1 MSNILKGP
9 FFWLCFFVIRYVS
22 KAYITDNKG
31 YVVWTTAI
39 RGLMKEGLGK
49 RYKRIIVEQVEA
61 EGKKPRNQKV
71 SNGKGSSRYVIV
83 KMSKSELKWNSVE
96 LIQSVNFFFSSSSA
110 DGCDY

>member
-39 RGLMKEGLGK
+39 WGLIKEGLGK
-49 RYKRIIVEQVEA
+49 CYKRIIVEQVEVEEKPQKPERVKL
-61 EGKKPRNQKV
+61 EGVIILCHIENTQK
-71 SNGKGSSRYVIV
+71 SI
-83 KMSKSELKWNSVE
+83 KMKFNWT
-96 LIQSVNFFFSSSSA
+96 
-110 DGCDY
+110 